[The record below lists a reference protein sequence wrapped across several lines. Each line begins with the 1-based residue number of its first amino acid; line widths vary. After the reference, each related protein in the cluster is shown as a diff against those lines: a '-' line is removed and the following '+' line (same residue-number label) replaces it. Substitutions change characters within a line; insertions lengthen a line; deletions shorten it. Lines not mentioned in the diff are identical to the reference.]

1 MSNKSKKAALL
12 NTALTPLSA
21 KQKLGLMSLEPR
33 LLLDAAGF
41 VTGAEVAVDA
51 METNDAQTGVDA
63 IFNNVSTPTDETSD
77 KLIQALRTDDYAL
90 IMAVADDS
98 GDDTCLLYTSPS
110 PRDRTRSRMPSSA

>member
-41 VTGAEVAVDA
+41 VTGAEAVSY
-51 METNDAQTGVDA
+51 THLTL
-63 IFNNVSTPTDETSD
+63 PTIYS
-77 KLIQALRTDDYAL
+77 
-90 IMAVADDS
+90 V
-98 GDDTCLLYTSPS
+98 
-110 PRDRTRSRMPSSA
+110 